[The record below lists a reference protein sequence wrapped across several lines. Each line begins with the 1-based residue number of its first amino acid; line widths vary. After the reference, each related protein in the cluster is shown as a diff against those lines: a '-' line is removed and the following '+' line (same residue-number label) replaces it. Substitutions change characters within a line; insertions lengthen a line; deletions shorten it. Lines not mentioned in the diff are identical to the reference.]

1 MRKCLILF
9 FALTAGAVHAA
20 PAWRWVDA
28 NGQVHYSDTPVPG
41 AKQIELA
48 GAQTFGTSQRQPP
61 AAPDKSAAQP
71 SSPKAT
77 AGAEQYR
84 SFNIVSPKQQ
94 ETLWNVGTV
103 VNVQVQLDPPL
114 QPNHLLDVYVD
125 GQRRNLNS
133 PSTELTLENVYRGVH
148 TIQAVVVDQSGAE
161 VVRSLA
167 TTFMVQQS
175 SIQNPN
181 NDSPVKPQP
190 PRPTPTPG
198 PTPMPRP
205 RP

>member
-9 FALTAGAVHAA
+9 FALTVGAVHAA

-41 AKQIELA
+41 AKQVELS
-48 GAQTFGTSQRQPP
+48 GAQTFGSTHRQPS
-61 AAPDKSAAQP
+61 ATADKSAAPAKTTGPAQ
-71 SSPKAT
+71 S
-77 AGAEQYR
+77 YR
-84 SFNIVSPKQQ
+84 TFNIVSPMQQ

-103 VNVQVQLDPPL
+103 VNVQVELDPPL

-125 GQRRNLNS
+125 GARRNLNS
-133 PSTELTLENVYRGVH
+133 AGTSLSLEGMYRGVH

-161 VVRSLA
+161 VIRSLA
-167 TTFMVQQS
+167 TTFMVQQT

-198 PTPMPRP
+198 VTPMPRP

>member
-1 MRKCLILF
+1 MRKCLILL
-9 FALTAGAVHAA
+9 FALTVGAVHAA

-41 AKQIELA
+41 AKQVELS
-48 GAQTFGTSQRQPP
+48 GAQSFGSSPRQP
-61 AAPDKSAAQP
+61 AASSAQERTGSQASAKSTGGAQ
-71 SSPKAT
+71 S
-77 AGAEQYR
+77 YR
-84 SFNIVSPKQQ
+84 AFNIVSPQQQ

-114 QPNHLLDVYVD
+114 EPGHFLDVYVD

-133 PSTELTLENVYRGVH
+133 TSTDLALDDIYRGVH
-148 TIQAVVVDQSGAE
+148 TIQAVVVDGSGAE

-181 NDSPVKPQP
+181 NPNGPRPQP
-190 PRPTPTPG
+190 KPRP
-198 PTPMPRP
+198 
-205 RP
+205 